1 MSINLISDMR
11 YLFLIFQFSEA
22 FSQISV
28 SNTTFP
34 KIGDTLKTIF
44 TLNVPGGLNLGTTGG
59 PKIWDF
65 SQLSAGVSQQEVY
78 LNPSAGKDA
87 VSFPEANLIMRSGGQ
102 DLYIKSTTTK
112 MEGLGFGGSNPFL
125 DTSIVIK
132 FNRRPVLR
140 RAPVEFISSDDT
152 QGEFRI
158 SLGADIIPDT
168 LLSTLPIKPDS
179 VRIQFSNSVRSIVD
193 AYGTLKLQGRNFE
206 VLKEK
211 GVRITEIK
219 LFVKILGLWLDPV
232 ALLGGNI
239 PTDFIDLVGKDTT
252 IVYNFYSNVKKEVIV
267 SAEYDPSGTFLG
279 VSFVDLNGK
288 LSLVSNQ
295 KPESFRI
302 FPNPFNEFI
311 TLSTIENE
319 GRHGVSISDMLG
331 NVVFF
336 DILFFNK
343 GETKQINTSN
353 WPAGVYFL
361 SLINSANKQNTTI
374 QIIKN

>member
-302 FPNPFNEFI
+302 
-311 TLSTIENE
+311 L
-319 GRHGVSISDMLG
+319 V
-331 NVVFF
+331 
-336 DILFFNK
+336 K
-343 GETKQINTSN
+343 
-353 WPAGVYFL
+353 
-361 SLINSANKQNTTI
+361 
-374 QIIKN
+374 